1 MNLVSKTPRPPRLRV
16 GLLCFAAVFALA
28 LPKESCAAKKVTYQD
43 HVRPIFAEHCFACHS
58 RDEKSSDLALDQLA
72 DALAGGV
79 GGEVLVEGDASGSR
93 LWRLVNHE
101 ESPAMPPGGDKLP
114 AEQLKLVKQWIDGG
128 LLDNQKSKVRKQAS
142 LVQQAPTSSD
152 NRPVGEP
159 AMPQGLLQQPLV
171 TPEKPAAVEAIDASP
186 WAPLVA
192 IGGPRQVSLYH
203 TATHELL
210 GILPFPEGTPRAVQ
224 FSRDGSL
231 LVVGGGHAG
240 ASGKVAVFDVK
251 TGRRLATLGE
261 EIDEVL
267 AADISPDHQ
276 LLALGGPKRVVRVYE
291 IAGGRLAY
299 ELRKHTDWVTA
310 LRFSPNGKFLATGDR
325 NGGLVLWQAA
335 HGNEIATL
343 SGHKEDITEIAWR
356 ADSQMVA
363 STSEDDSLRIWQTSG
378 KQVKSWNPHG
388 GGPQNG
394 VTSVDFARD
403 GRLVT
408 TGRDERVK
416 VWQVD
421 GKLIKELPK
430 LSEMGLVA
438 RFNHDGKQVVTGDFA
453 GQARL
458 VDLAADKI
466 VKEIAPNPQP
476 LQQRVLRAQSIVK
489 KLLKSTDQL
498 AQTLKRQQSQLAEAR
513 KKHETHAQE
522 VAKVSQQA
530 ASLTKQR
537 VKQAQQVSEA
547 TQHWQQ
553 ATETLASST
562 TLRLDLEKQ
571 LVAANKA
578 EGVSEEETDAQTT
591 ALETKLATSAEAE
604 REAQA
609 ALQALEAEKDEIVE
623 QERKTAQRVNA
634 LLAELKKLYAQTEKL
649 PKTEP
654 LAVAV
659 TQAEKA
665 LEASQQQLASHE
677 QQLQKLIVAE
687 QQFQQATQQLAT
699 AQQQAAQ
706 KASEFARQTSTAK
719 QAAEQS
725 QAELDHIETENAEL
739 AQQIAELRAAQEKL
753 VARQEQ
759 MKVSLQQY
767 NAQTKQAAKAQQA
780 AELEAELAK
789 SEQELLK
796 AAEAVRK
803 EYATSESK
811 Q

>member
-1 MNLVSKTPRPPRLRV
+1 MT
-16 GLLCFAAVFALA
+16 AVFAFP
-28 LPKESCAAKKVTYQD
+28 LPNKSCAAKKITYQD

-58 RDEKSSDLALDQLA
+58 RDEKSSDLALDQLS

-79 GGEVLVEGDASGSR
+79 GGEVLAAGDASGSR
-93 LWRLVNHE
+93 LWRLINHE

-114 AEQLKLVKQWIDGG
+114 AAQLELVKQWIDGG

-142 LVQQAPTSSD
+142 LVQQAATTSD

-159 AMPQGLLQQPLV
+159 AMPQELLQEPLV
-171 TPEKPAAVEAIDASP
+171 TPDKPAAVEALDASP

-203 TATHELL
+203 TSAQELL
-210 GILPFPEGTPRAVQ
+210 GILPFPEGTPRVVR

-231 LVVGGGHAG
+231 LVVGGGHAA
-240 ASGKVAVFDVK
+240 ASGKVALFDVK

-267 AADISPDHQ
+267 AADISPNHQ
-276 LLALGGPKRVVRVYE
+276 LLALGGPKRVVRVYR
-291 IAGGRLAY
+291 IVDGQLAY

-310 LRFSPNGKFLATGDR
+310 LRFSPNGTFLATGDR
-325 NGGLVLWQAA
+325 NGGLVLWQAE
-335 HGNEIATL
+335 HGNEMAAL
-343 SGHKEDITEIAWR
+343 NGHKENITEIAWR
-356 ADSQMVA
+356 SDSQMVA
-363 STSEDDSLRIWQTSG
+363 SASEDDSLRIWQTSG

-408 TGRDERVK
+408 TGRDARVK

-430 LSEMGLVA
+430 LSEMGLTA
-438 RFNHDGKQVVTGDFA
+438 RFSHDGNQVVTGDFA
-453 GQARL
+453 GLARL

-466 VKEIAPNPQP
+466 VEEMAPNPQP
-476 LQQRVLRAQSIVK
+476 LQQRVLRAQSEIN
-489 KLLKSTDQL
+489 KLRKSTDQL
-498 AQTLKRQQSQLAEAR
+498 LQALKRQQTELAEAR
-513 KKHETHAQE
+513 RKHETHAQE

-530 ASLTKQR
+530 GSLTKQR
-537 VKQAQQVSEA
+537 VKQAQKVALA
-547 TQHWQQ
+547 TQRWQQ

-578 EGVSEEETDAQTT
+578 EGVSEEEADAQTA
-591 ALETKLATSAEAE
+591 ALEAKLATSAEAE

-609 ALQALEAEKDEIVE
+609 ALQALEAEKDDLVE
-623 QERKTAQRVNA
+623 QERGTAQRVDG
-634 LLAELKKLYAQTEKL
+634 LLAKLEKLNAQTEKL
-649 PKTEP
+649 PKIEP

-659 TQAEKA
+659 SQAEKA
-665 LEASQQQLASHE
+665 LEASQQQLTLHE
-677 QQLQKLIVAE
+677 QQLQKLIAAE
-687 QQFQQATQQLAT
+687 QQFQQATQQLTT
-699 AQQQAAQ
+699 AEQQAAQ
-706 KASEFARQTSTAK
+706 QASEFAQQSSLSK

-725 QAELDHIETENAEL
+725 QAELAQLEAEKAKL
-739 AQQIAELRAAQEKL
+739 AQRIAEIQAAQKEL

-759 MKVSLQQY
+759 TKVSL
-767 NAQTKQAAKAQQA
+767 KQHADQAKKAAKAQQA
-780 AELEAELAK
+780 AQLEAELAK
-789 SEQELLK
+789 SELELLRS
-796 AAEAVRK
+796 AEAVRK
-803 EYATSESK
+803 KYSQESGD
-811 Q
+811 